1 MTNREVRLSHA
12 LIFALAA
19 CAGDPADEPAPSTPV
34 DGTPF
39 WAVNSVIDEAGST
52 HLCTVARAADAGRP
66 PGGIAPRAGD
76 AVGQRLDLPGAA
88 NARAR
93 MTDAACKA
101 RWQQGLYDAD
111 YRKQY
116 NGGWFDLSPSS
127 STATIAASGAT
138 WQAHFYDPDS
148 GKNYK
153 GNSSPT
159 AKTEALAHI
168 AQAKT
173 KLAANNV
180 KDGCYEL
187 GLALHFLTDLT
198 QPMHASNY
206 AATDWPV
213 KLHSNVEEYALSLQS
228 SATSV
233 SWGGPPAETLDQ
245 FIVGVGRRAKNR
257 WPGQK
262 AAIAAAYGARCDA
275 FDSYYIDHTECWQ
288 HDASVDAAIV
298 AAMTAAVA
306 DTASFL
312 VVAQL
317 P

>member
-1 MTNREVRLSHA
+1 MTP
-12 LIFALAA
+12 
-19 CAGDPADEPAPSTPV
+19 GPV
-34 DGTPF
+34 DGVPY

-52 HLCTVARAADAGRP
+52 HLWIVDRAVDT
-66 PGGIAPRAGD
+66 
-76 AVGQRLDLPGAA
+76 VGQRLDLPGAA
-88 NARAR
+88 SAHAR

-138 WQAHFYDPDS
+138 WQAHFYDPDT

-153 GNSSPT
+153 GNTSPT
-159 AKTEALAHI
+159 AKTEALAHL
-168 AQAKT
+168 AQAKA
-173 KLAANNV
+173 KLAAKNV
-180 KDGCYEL
+180 KDGCYSL

-198 QPMHASNY
+198 QPMHASNF
-206 AATDWPV
+206 AATDWPL
-213 KLHSNVEEYALSLQS
+213 KLHSNYEEYALRLQS
-228 SATSV
+228 SAMSV
-233 SWGGPPAETLDQ
+233 SWNGPPAEAVAP
-245 FIVGVGRRAKNR
+245 FIDGVGRRAKSR
-257 WPGQK
+257 WAGQK

-275 FDSYYIDHTECWQ
+275 FDSYYLDHTECWQ
-288 HDASVDAAIV
+288 NDPGVDAATV
-298 AAMTAAVA
+298 AAMSAAVA

-312 VVAQL
+312 AIAQL

>member
-1 MTNREVRLSHA
+1 MA
-12 LIFALAA
+12 
-19 CAGDPADEPAPSTPV
+19 V
-34 DGTPF
+34 DGTPY
-39 WAVNSVIDEAGST
+39 WAVNSVGDEAGST
-52 HLCTVARAADAGRP
+52 HLWIVDRAV
-66 PGGIAPRAGD
+66 D
-76 AVGQRLDLPGAA
+76 AVGQRLDLPAA
-88 NARAR
+88 ASARAR
-93 MTDAACKA
+93 MTDVACKA

-138 WQAHFYDPDS
+138 WQAHFYDPDT

-159 AKTEALAHI
+159 AKTEALAHL

-180 KDGCYEL
+180 NDGCYEL

-206 AATDWPV
+206 AATDWPT
-213 KLHSNVEEYALSLQS
+213 KLHSNVEEYAIELQ
-228 SATSV
+228 ANVASV
-233 SWGGPPAETLDQ
+233 SWSGPPTEAVAP
-245 FIVGVGRRAKNR
+245 FIDGVGHRSKDR

-275 FDSYYIDHTECWQ
+275 FDSYWIDHKECWQ
-288 HDASVDAAIV
+288 HDASVDAAVV
-298 AAMTAAVA
+298 AAMSAAVA

-312 VVAQL
+312 VIAQL